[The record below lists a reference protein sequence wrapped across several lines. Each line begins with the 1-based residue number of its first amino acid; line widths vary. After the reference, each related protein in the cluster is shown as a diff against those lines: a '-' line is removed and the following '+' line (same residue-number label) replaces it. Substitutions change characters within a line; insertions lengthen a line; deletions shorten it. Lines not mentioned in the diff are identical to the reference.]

1 MFDVVANSKFFSS
14 PTLSSATEC
23 EAKTTIHLTTATARR
38 SGTTGELSWSTTV
51 RRGFLFV
58 HSTITKLLNPMN
70 SLSNQVKSKQCINS
84 SPLVQL
90 IWSFVFKKQNIT
102 GDEFEKLEDEDEQ
115 GWCKGRKENRVGLY
129 PANYVEPLT

>member
-1 MFDVVANSKFFSS
+1 MLTIQRSYLDPHF
-14 PTLSSATEC
+14 PPATEC
-23 EAKTTIHLTTATARR
+23 EAKTTIHLTTVTERR
-38 SGTTGELSWSTTV
+38 SGTTEELFSLTTV

-84 SPLVQL
+84 SPLVHF
-90 IWSFVFKKQNIT
+90 IWYFVFKKKNIT